1 MLGFDISPMSARIVH
16 EDIDHLNLNAYDKA
30 IRALIAHPDNEIGVL
45 NRTTSPPMETKRK
58 FKHPR
63 PLCRTVQGD
72 SHASPGC

>member
-45 NRTTSPPMETKRK
+45 NRTDFPTNGDKEDNLNIPVPMP
-58 FKHPR
+58 H
-63 PLCRTVQGD
+63 G
-72 SHASPGC
+72 SG